1 MDFHGT
7 TEHTLDAKHRLTVP
21 SRYRAVLSGKV
32 FLVKGVDPCVSVF
45 PEETY
50 SAMISRALSGLNPLS
65 PDARKL
71 RRFYSSNAELVEL
84 DSAGRVMV
92 PRGHLEHAGID
103 RSAVIIGA
111 GESLELWE
119 PEAWT
124 AYNSDLTAQAP
135 ELTQALGHPA

>member
-103 RSAVIIGA
+103 RQAVIIGA

>member
-21 SRYRAVLSGKV
+21 SRYRAVLAGKV

-50 SAMISRALSGLNPLS
+50 SAMIKHALSGLNALS
-65 PDARKL
+65 PEARKL

-92 PRGHLEHAGID
+92 PRAHLQHAGID
-103 RSAVIIGA
+103 RQAVIIGA

-119 PEAWT
+119 PDAWA